1 MITITITASNNEYMN
16 CKEMFEL
23 IAKQNKAARDRSL
36 EKFNAKKY
44 KRRIDKAKYFK
55 KIEP

>member
-1 MITITITASNNEYMN
+1 
-16 CKEMFEL
+16 MFEL